1 MVLSA
6 FLIALVL
13 ALAATVFA
21 GVRGLQLYRL
31 AKRTSRTLSEPL
43 SAFEAK
49 AAEVD
54 RHLDAFEAS
63 SREFERAKE
72 QLRISL
78 ARLEVLVATVRRA
91 QSRTRWIRVFLP
103 R

>member
-13 ALAATVFA
+13 ALAALAFA
-21 GVRGLQLYRL
+21 GVRGLQCYRQ
-31 AKRTSRTLSEPL
+31 AKRTSRALSEPL
-43 SAFEAK
+43 SQFEAK

-72 QLRISL
+72 QLRVSR
-78 ARLEVLVATVRRA
+78 ARLQVLIAAVGRA